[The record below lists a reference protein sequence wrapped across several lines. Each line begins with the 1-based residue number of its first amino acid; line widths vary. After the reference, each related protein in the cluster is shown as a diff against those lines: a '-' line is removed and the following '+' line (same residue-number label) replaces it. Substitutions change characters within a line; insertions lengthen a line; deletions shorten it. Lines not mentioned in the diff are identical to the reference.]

1 VESLRW
7 QQAATAHPNPI
18 VTEILPASRFHT
30 TEECHQRYL
39 EKRGLM
45 ARSLFSG

>member
-7 QQAATAHPNPI
+7 QLAATAHPNPI
-18 VTEILPASRFHT
+18 MTEVLPADRFYAA
-30 TEECHQRYL
+30 EECHQRYL